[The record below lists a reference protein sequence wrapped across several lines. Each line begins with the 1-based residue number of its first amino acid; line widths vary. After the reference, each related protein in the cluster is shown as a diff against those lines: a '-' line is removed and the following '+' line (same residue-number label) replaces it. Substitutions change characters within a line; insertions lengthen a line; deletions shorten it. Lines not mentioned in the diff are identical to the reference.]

1 MQTLDDLLAES
12 PVFAGLRPAHL
23 ALIAGCGRNRVYE
36 AGDVLFREGDPAET
50 FYLLRRGRVML
61 STHVPARG
69 DIAIET
75 IEPGDVL
82 GWSWLHAPH
91 RWHFDAVASED
102 CGAVVFDGVCLRG
115 KCDDDH
121 ELGYALLNRFAQVMI
136 DRLQHTRLRL
146 LDVYGST
153 EHS

>member
-12 PVFAGLRPAHL
+12 PVFGGLTAAQL
-23 ALIAGCGRNRVYE
+23 ALIAGCGRNVAYE
-36 AGDVLFREGDPAET
+36 AGNVLFREGDPADT
-50 FYLLRRGRVML
+50 FFLLRRGRVML
-61 STHVPARG
+61 STHLPARG
-69 DIAIET
+69 DIAIDT

-82 GWSWLHAPH
+82 GWSWLHEPH

-146 LDVYGST
+146 LDVYGSAA
-153 EHS
+153 SS

>member
-12 PVFAGLRPAHL
+12 PVFAGLQPAHL

-36 AGDVLFREGDPAET
+36 AGDVLFREGDPAES

-82 GWSWLHAPH
+82 GWSWLHEPH

-102 CGAVVFDGVCLRG
+102 CGVVVFDGVCLRG
-115 KCDDDH
+115 KCDADH

-146 LDVYGST
+146 LDVYGNT